1 MDRET
6 PAENSEVKKSSE
18 SLEKVEESSNSW
30 ASWGN
35 WAASA
40 VSAAADQVSDLA
52 KQERFQIFLSN
63 LFLFLTLLTLVLNIF
78 FIC

>member
-6 PAENSEVKKSSE
+6 PAEKSEVKKSSDNP
-18 SLEKVEESSNSW
+18 EKVEESSNSW

-52 KQERFQIFLSN
+52 KQENFQI
-63 LFLFLTLLTLVLNIF
+63 LN
-78 FIC
+78 